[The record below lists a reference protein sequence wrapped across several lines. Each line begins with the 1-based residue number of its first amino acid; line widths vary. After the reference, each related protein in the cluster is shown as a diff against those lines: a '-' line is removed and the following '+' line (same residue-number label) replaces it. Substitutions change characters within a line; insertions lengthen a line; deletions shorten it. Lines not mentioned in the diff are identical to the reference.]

1 MDHETCENPAGC
13 VSKKVSFNRSP
24 ARAMQ
29 KSSSEAKMICCYPPS
44 QHVPPNIGIDQYP
57 SCCTGLWDGFQ
68 MIYGDCRVWERNN
81 LTENRLALWFI
92 TIFPHQNVHLGMS
105 SPFSDTRIILS
116 WLQLTVGYMC
126 VYIYIYIHID
136 SKNSLFNP
144 RKKCCC

>member
-1 MDHETCENPAGC
+1 
-13 VSKKVSFNRSP
+13 
-24 ARAMQ
+24 
-29 KSSSEAKMICCYPPS
+29 MICCYPPS

-126 VYIYIYIHID
+126 VYIYID

-144 RKKCCC
+144 PKKVLLLILYSYEWCQEYCSGTNISIEALCWH